1 MISICIP
8 LSNDNYFLDK
18 KKIIL
23 SALEDLFKNLS
34 INKIKSQIV
43 IVDYGGKKDLI
54 DINQLTKKK
63 SILVSI
69 KCIKAKNKFNN
80 DFLYGEAL
88 KIAIKNADGEN
99 ILIKASD
106 TFLNKEIYNFLK
118 SKYNLKLNFY
128 GALRKDFQFLTFK
141 NKKQF
146 LSKKCKVI
154 KNIDFL
160 MKKIDLHTNAV
171 GDFILVKK
179 SKIAKIKYFQRY
191 GFHNDTFIVGCLY
204 FMGLKQ
210 KMIRKGFVHKML
222 HKNTFELRNKD
233 EKTNFFFDYL
243 ENKILTKSKY
253 KNYIIEIIRA
263 IFNYPKIKNKNFESL
278 SRLKM
283 KIFLRFF
290 NINLYPNFRTNPNET
305 KIMFIKKFE
314 NN

>member
-8 LSNDNYFLDK
+8 LSNDNYFLNR
-18 KKIIL
+18 KKIIVN
-23 SALEDLFKNLS
+23 ALEDLFKNLS

-54 DINQLTKKK
+54 DINQLIRKKR
-63 SILVSI
+63 SYVSI

-80 DFLYGEAL
+80 NFFYGDAL
-88 KIAIKNADGEN
+88 KVAIKNSDGEN

-106 TFLNKEIYNFLK
+106 TFLSKEIYNFLK

-154 KNIDFL
+154 KNTDFL

-171 GDFILVKK
+171 GDFIFVKK
-179 SKIAKIKYFQRY
+179 NKIDKIKYFQRY

-222 HKNTFELRNKD
+222 HKNTFQLRHKD

-243 ENKILTKSKY
+243 ENKVLTKSKY
-253 KNYIIEIIRA
+253 KNYIIETIRA

-290 NINLYPNFRTNPNET
+290 KINLYPNLRTNPNET
-305 KIMFIKKFE
+305 KIMFIKKFG